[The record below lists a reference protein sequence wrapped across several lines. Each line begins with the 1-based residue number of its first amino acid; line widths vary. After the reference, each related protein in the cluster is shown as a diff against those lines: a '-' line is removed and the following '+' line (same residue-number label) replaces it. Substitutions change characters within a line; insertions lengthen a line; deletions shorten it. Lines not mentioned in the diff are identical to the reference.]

1 MIYYIALNI
10 LAIALVV
17 ARVRTGMPV
26 MKGAFLALAIPACL
40 FFWFWLY
47 QLLFT

>member
-1 MIYYIALNI
+1 MIFYIALNV
-10 LAIALVV
+10 LAITLIVL
-17 ARVRTGMPV
+17 RVRTGMPV